1 MSPFIT
7 KFFHERSGAAAAEF
21 AIICLVFVGVLL
33 GILDMSRLA
42 WEHNQMEK
50 ACLVGARFAVVNNM
64 AAPDLANA
72 CASAGLPDNS
82 IPPVDSVNPNPVIC
96 DTTNC
101 TGYGYDA
108 AAFDAIVN
116 EMSSITSLVN
126 DPNVIINVKY
136 EHIGDGLCA
145 NPAGPDVWPLTTVTM
160 TDRQFTFTTPLISAV
175 FGTPD
180 LECSATLTGEDFT
193 TCEDLNPDGSLKYPP
208 C

>member
-7 KFFHERSGAAAAEF
+7 KFFHERSGAGAAEF

-50 ACLVGARFAVVNNM
+50 ACLVGARFAVENYM
-64 AAPDLANA
+64 AAPDLANVCEPLGLTA
-72 CASAGLPDNS
+72 FDPIPVASID
-82 IPPVDSVNPNPVIC
+82 PNPVEC
-96 DTTNC
+96 DTTACN
-101 TGYGYDA
+101 GYGYDEI
-108 AAFDAIVN
+108 AFDAIVN
-116 EMSSITSLVN
+116 EMSGITSLVN
-126 DPNVIINVKY
+126 DPNVTIKVLY
-136 EHIGDGLCA
+136 EHIGAGLCE

-180 LECSATLTGEDFT
+180 LECSATLTGEDFE
-193 TCEDLNPDGSLKYPP
+193 TCEDGVSQPP
-208 C
+208 CL

>member
-7 KFFHERSGAAAAEF
+7 KFIHERSGAAAAEF
-21 AIICLVFVGVLL
+21 AIISLVFVAVLL

-42 WEHNQMEK
+42 WEYNQMEK
-50 ACLVGARFAVVNNM
+50 ACLVGARFAVENNM

-72 CASAGLPDNS
+72 CGSAGLPDNT
-82 IPPVDSVNPNPVIC
+82 IPPVGSVNPNPVIC

-116 EMSSITSLVN
+116 EMSVITSLVN
-126 DPNVIINVKY
+126 DPNVTINVKY
-136 EHIGDGLCA
+136 EHIGTGLCG

-180 LECSATLTGEDFT
+180 LECSATLPGEDFE
-193 TCEDLNPDGSLKYPP
+193 TCEDGVSQPP
-208 C
+208 CP